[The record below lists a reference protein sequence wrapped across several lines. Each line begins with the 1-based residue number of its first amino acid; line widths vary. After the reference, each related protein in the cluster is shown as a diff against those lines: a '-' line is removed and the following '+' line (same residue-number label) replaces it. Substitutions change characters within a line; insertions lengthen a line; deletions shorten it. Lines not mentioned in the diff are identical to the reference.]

1 MKSFMKRA
9 LVPLAAVALFAAAC
23 SGDNGNGNGDDG
35 NGAGGDNGNDTVD
48 AEPLQFGY
56 VLPETGP
63 LAFLGPP
70 QIEATGYAI
79 QEINDAGGVLGNEV
93 PAAIA
98 GDEAGDQA
106 IASQSTDRVLADGVH
121 AVIGAAASGMSL
133 AIIDRITSD
142 QVVQCSGSNT
152 APTFTD
158 YEHGGFYV
166 RTAPSDALQGPVL
179 AETIINDGHQEVV
192 IVHLEDDYGLGL
204 AQATQ
209 EHLEAGGANVISSE
223 GFDGNATE
231 FSGVVQSVVSA
242 DPDAVV
248 IIAFEQGAQIAQ
260 GIIEAGMTPQDIGF
274 YGADGMRSTD
284 LPNLVDSSDPGVLDG
299 MKGTAPASAE
309 NQAFMDGLLE
319 YADLD
324 ETQFAPQVFDCVTL
338 IALAAEAAG
347 STDPVDFQPYLIEVT
362 RDGTECSSF
371 AECRDLLADGEE
383 ISYNGVSG
391 PLNFTDAGEP
401 EIASIEVYGYD
412 DEGALSTIEVVESA
426 PLE

>member
-1 MKSFMKRA
+1 MKRSTKKA
-9 LVPLAAVALFAAAC
+9 LVPLAAVALLVAAC
-23 SGDNGNGNGDDG
+23 NGGNGDGGNGNGNGEGG
-35 NGAGGDNGNDTVD
+35 NGEG
-48 AEPLQFGY
+48 AEPLQYGY

-70 QIEATGYAI
+70 QVAALEYAI
-79 QEINDAGGVLGNEV
+79 QEINEAGGILGTEV
-93 PAAIA
+93 PAPMA

-106 IASQSTDRVLADGVH
+106 IASQSTDRLLADGVD
-121 AVIGAAASGMSL
+121 AIIGAAASGMSL
-133 AIIDRITSD
+133 AIIDRITSE
-142 QVVQCSGSNT
+142 QVVQCSGANT

-158 YEHGGFYV
+158 YDDGGFYI

-179 AETIINDGHQEVV
+179 AETVINDGHEEVV

-204 AQATQ
+204 ARAT
-209 EHLEAGGANVISSE
+209 EAGIEELGGNVISNE

-231 FSGVVQSVVSA
+231 FTGVVQSIVSA

-248 IIAFEQGAQIAQ
+248 IIAFEQGVQIVQ
-260 GIIEAGMTPQDIGF
+260 GLIEAGLNPQETGF
-274 YGADGMRSTD
+274 YGADGMRSQE
-284 LPNLVDSSDPGVLDG
+284 LANLVDPDNPGVLEG

-309 NQAFMDGLLE
+309 NPDFLTELNEFAE
-319 YADLD
+319 LD
-324 ETQFAPQVFDCVTL
+324 ETQFAPQVYDCAMI

-347 STDPVDFQPYLIEVT
+347 STDPVDFQPELIEVT
-362 RDGTECSSF
+362 REGTDCSSF
-371 AECRDLLADGEE
+371 AECRDLLADGED
-383 ISYNGVSG
+383 INFNGASG

-412 DEGALSTIEVVESA
+412 AEGALSTLEVVESA